1 MFYLSVIKPKMPSYD
16 TKEVCRFIE
25 GLLVRFYITADDP
38 GSPNSMWVMEF
49 EPSGFAKK
57 HSHKEEHYL
66 YVLEGICELRSKDGS
81 TSTAEAGD
89 SIFVPACEEHEI
101 VNSGDSVLRM
111 LSLMPI
117 LKGATGRSTT
127 PCD

>member
-1 MFYLSVIKPKMPSYD
+1 MILKKFVDSVDYHVNKDDIK
-16 TKEVCRFIE
+16 

-38 GSPNSMWVMEF
+38 GSSNSMWVMEF
-49 EPSGFAKK
+49 EPSGFAKM

-66 YVLEGICELRSKDGS
+66 YVLEGICELRSKDGRI
-81 TSTAEAGD
+81 STAEAGD

-101 VNSGDSVLRM
+101 VNSGDSVLKM
-111 LSLMPI
+111 LSVMPI